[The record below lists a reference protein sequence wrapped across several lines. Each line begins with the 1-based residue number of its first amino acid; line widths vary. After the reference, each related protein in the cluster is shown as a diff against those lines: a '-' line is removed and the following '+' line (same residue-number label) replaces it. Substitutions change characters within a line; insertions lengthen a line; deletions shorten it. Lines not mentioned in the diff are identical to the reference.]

1 VELCKINSM
10 NTTLKATE
18 TSKKEVIADSIRNI
32 IKDLNKALEKA
43 YENRLTVNIESTIE
57 NFEELEEIDESEEV
71 FVPHLVFSVNIFE
84 QIKY

>member
-1 VELCKINSM
+1 M

-43 YENRLTVNIESTIE
+43 YENGLTVNIESTIE

>member
-1 VELCKINSM
+1 M

-18 TSKKEVIADSIRNI
+18 TSKKEVIADSIRSI

-43 YENRLTVNIESTIE
+43 YENGLIVNVESTIK
-57 NFEELEEIDESEEV
+57 NFEELEEIDEDEEV
-71 FVPHLVFSVNIFE
+71 FIPHLTFSANIFQ

>member
-1 VELCKINSM
+1 M

-32 IKDLNKALEKA
+32 IGDLNKALEKA
-43 YENRLTVNIESTIE
+43 YENGLTVNIESTIE

-71 FVPHLVFSVNIFE
+71 FVPHLVFSANIFE